1 MKKELTRIISLLNE
15 KNHYLDKFNSI
26 NLAEIKNFNEGHFD
40 NLEQFYYSRENIL
53 DVLKYIDGELEKAYL
68 ESGSGSVSGELE
80 NLSLDSDQLA
90 KVHKAFAIKDSFVDK
105 IIGQDIQILTSIEA
119 AKNSILKEMQET
131 KKNRKGLAGYK
142 VNTFTK
148 RLDEEV

>member
-1 MKKELTRIISLLNE
+1 MKKDLTRIISLLNE

-26 NLAEIKNFNEGHFD
+26 NLAEIKNFNQGQFD
-40 NLEQFYYSRENIL
+40 NLEEFYHSRESIL
-53 DVLKYIDGELEKAYL
+53 DILKYIDSELEKAYL
-68 ESGSGSVSGELE
+68 ESDSGRAPDEVGNSVPDSLELM
-80 NLSLDSDQLA
+80 
-90 KVHKAFAIKDSFVDK
+90 KVQKAFAIKDSFVDR
-105 IIGQDIQILTSIEA
+105 IIGQDIQILASIES

-131 KKNRKGLAGYK
+131 KKNRKGLGGYK